1 VEGVSVEFRRE
12 DNSIGADIIRV
23 IDYENPENN
32 DFLAINQFT
41 VVEDRHERRPDIVIF
56 VNGLPLQYLN

>member
-1 VEGVSVEFRRE
+1 VEGVSVEFRRA
-12 DNSIGADIIRV
+12 DNSIGADIIKV

-41 VVEDRHERRPDIVIF
+41 VVEDRHERRRILLYSLTAAACSI
-56 VNGLPLQYLN
+56 

>member
-1 VEGVSVEFRRE
+1 MEGVSVEFRRE